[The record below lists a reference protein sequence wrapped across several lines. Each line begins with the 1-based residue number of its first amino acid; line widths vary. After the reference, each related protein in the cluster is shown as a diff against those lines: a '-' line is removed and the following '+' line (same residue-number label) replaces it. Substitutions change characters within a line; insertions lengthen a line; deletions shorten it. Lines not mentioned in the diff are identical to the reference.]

1 MVERGGM
8 GEEKLDNTAY
18 TWQALRALQR
28 MAEHNFLGIEP
39 NEPAS
44 SLSVVPDVPESWPG
58 LSVQNLKVGNSTM
71 TASATRKGK
80 RYTTQSSAP
89 AGWTLTIG
97 HTLPAGVTVKT
108 VKLDGNPVEYTV
120 VDTTWGR
127 EVRVATTTD
136 QSHTL
141 EVTTG

>member
-39 NEPAS
+39 NVPAS

-80 RYTTQSSAP
+80 RYTTHSSAP

-120 VDTTWGR
+120 VDTTRGR